1 MINFNITHKAAGARV
16 GKLKL
21 KHGVIDTP
29 SFMTIGTY
37 GSVKSLT
44 NKELIDSGVQIILCN
59 AYHLMLRP
67 DKSIIK
73 KAKRFHHSRDHCR
86 MGKKSNAVTRQG

>member
-1 MINFNITHKAAGARV
+1 MINFNVTHKSDEARV

-44 NKELIDSGVQIILCN
+44 SKELIDSGVQIILCN

-67 DKSIIK
+67 DK
-73 KAKRFHHSRDHCR
+73 KRY
-86 MGKKSNAVTRQG
+86 